1 MNLVT
6 LFAVLLFV
14 LNANVLHYNANPITH
29 YPRTHYNYGIGR
41 FDQDVD
47 LKDSLIDRTGRNYKV
62 DDGFIYPQRKYNG
75 KNLR

>member
-14 LNANVLHYNANPITH
+14 LNANVLHYNANPLKA
-29 YPRTHYNYGIGR
+29 NYGIGR